1 MANDPKPS
9 RSAERIAAKAKSR
22 AGRSRAG
29 SPCSVRST
37 GSTSKADRSLLSS
50 VAKLRKEL
58 GHSVTKSTRHKEDE
72 ATHRECLHMM
82 DQIQEEFELALGA
95 IADERAHHSQ
105 SIQRLH
111 DEKAQEISKLQQ
123 AITTKDK
130 ALVEKQRLERELCQI
145 QQQQESVNATMQ
157 DQISWHDIQPV
168 LHQAHGELTSATTRF
183 WNTIE
188 SLHNHRVAS
197 YLPGS
202 GVIHGTWPD
211 QNSPLV
217 SLGHD
222 ALPGF
227 SASSDYL
234 LDTQQAPESTNQ
246 YASLV

>member
-1 MANDPKPS
+1 
-9 RSAERIAAKAKSR
+9 
-22 AGRSRAG
+22 
-29 SPCSVRST
+29 
-37 GSTSKADRSLLSS
+37 
-50 VAKLRKEL
+50 
-58 GHSVTKSTRHKEDE
+58 
-72 ATHRECLHMM
+72 MM
-82 DQIQEEFELALGA
+82 DQIQEEFELDLGA
-95 IADERAHHSQ
+95 IGDERAHYSQ
-105 SIQRLH
+105 SMQRLH
-111 DEKAQEISKLQQ
+111 DEKAQETSKLQQ
-123 AITTKDK
+123 AITAKDK

-188 SLHNHRVAS
+188 SLHNYRVAS

-211 QNSPLV
+211 QDALV

-227 SASSDYL
+227 SASSDYPL
-234 LDTQQAPESTNQ
+234 ATQQAPDSTNQ